1 MSSSKNMDFPVT
13 NKSSYTSKVENSK
26 NLIENPNFL
35 AVPGPQGLQGK
46 QGIQGPQGLP
56 GKDGKDG
63 IKGPKGDRG
72 LPGKDGKSYITVYDQ
87 DPGWASYE
95 SLEPVEI
102 KSGSNKGVDGWVSLF
117 ISKKNVSEERYLPKG
132 SVSLYNPE
140 TKSINLKGLKLG
152 SQVNITYEFA
162 ISTIHANTE
171 VWIRSYFINSERE
184 VTSFAASLKY
194 QHEYLIS
201 ETHSIFLKEDSDKRS
216 GIIPQVRTDLDAFI
230 KLKSI
235 HISVH

>member
-1 MSSSKNMDFPVT
+1 MDFPVN

-26 NLIENPNFL
+26 GLIDNPTFL
-35 AVPGPQGLQGK
+35 AVPGPQGVQGK
-46 QGIQGPQGLP
+46 PGIQGPQGLP

-63 IKGPKGDRG
+63 IQGPKGDRG
-72 LPGKDGKSYITVYDQ
+72 LPGKDGKSYITSYDQ

-117 ISKKNVSEERYLPKG
+117 ISKKSVSEERYLPKG

-171 VWIRSYFINSERE
+171 VWLRSYFINSKRE
-184 VTSFAASLKY
+184 VTSFAATLKY

-201 ETHSIFLKEDSDKRS
+201 QTHSIFLKEDSDKKS
-216 GIIPQVRTDLDAFI
+216 GIVPQIRTDFDAFI

-235 HISVH
+235 HISVQ